1 MSMHDS
7 IYTENGSYRDRESFV
22 FYSQDRIC
30 RALADRSWNAVE
42 RAWREGVLPAL
53 IRDGLIVRSEKVSES
68 SDEYIRLSDRYP
80 GWKHFLVHE
89 NIPFVSYPY
98 EWCFSML
105 ADAAV
110 LHLQIQQVLLK
121 HELSLKDA
129 SAFNVQFN
137 GARPIFIDLGSI
149 EEPTRRDVW
158 IAYSQFCRMF
168 LFPLLLHLYAGMSFK
183 QVFLADIEGPSVD
196 QVVQHL
202 GRWRVLQPS
211 MFLDVF
217 LQHVLSPHGK
227 KKARSLRTE
236 LQSTGASA
244 EAQLI
249 NLHRLSRKIEGLRQ
263 KKRISGIW
271 IGYEKNN
278 TYQTPAHA
286 EKETFIRDFMGKYKP
301 ATVLDL
307 GCNTG
312 EYSICCAQLGA
323 RVISVDSDHDCVEIL
338 YQRAKRAQLPVLPL
352 VMDLANPSPG
362 LGFMNSERGSF
373 LSRAPSDAVIA
384 LALVHHLLISARL
397 PVTAICR
404 LMESLARRYLVIE
417 FVERQDEMFQTLL
430 ALRRE
435 EDYEEVTLDKFIAV
449 FRQSFTIIKQMP
461 LQGTKRH
468 LLLME
473 RSTSQ

>member
-1 MSMHDS
+1 
-7 IYTENGSYRDRESFV
+7 
-22 FYSQDRIC
+22 
-30 RALADRSWNAVE
+30 
-42 RAWREGVLPAL
+42 
-53 IRDGLIVRSEKVSES
+53 
-68 SDEYIRLSDRYP
+68 
-80 GWKHFLVHE
+80 
-89 NIPFVSYPY
+89 
-98 EWCFSML
+98 
-105 ADAAV
+105 
-110 LHLQIQQVLLK
+110 
-121 HELSLKDA
+121 
-129 SAFNVQFN
+129 
-137 GARPIFIDLGSI
+137 
-149 EEPTRRDVW
+149 
-158 IAYSQFCRMF
+158 
-168 LFPLLLHLYAGMSFK
+168 
-183 QVFLADIEGPSVD
+183 
-196 QVVQHL
+196 
-202 GRWRVLQPS
+202 
-211 MFLDVF
+211 
-217 LQHVLSPHGK
+217 
-227 KKARSLRTE
+227 
-236 LQSTGASA
+236 
-244 EAQLI
+244 
-249 NLHRLSRKIEGLRQ
+249 
-263 KKRISGIW
+263 
-271 IGYEKNN
+271 
-278 TYQTPAHA
+278 
-286 EKETFIRDFMGKYKP
+286 MGKYKP

-338 YQRAKRAQLPVLPL
+338 YQRAKRAQLPVMPL